1 MVSRRMI
8 LLVSV
13 GLALPVA
20 AYGQEFPIPGKPI
33 RIVVPFPP
41 GGQTDVQARAI
52 AQKMT
57 QSIGVPVFVENKPG
71 ASTLIA
77 TREVQRSEPDG
88 HTLIYT
94 ITLATLPMLYRKPP
108 YDAFKDFTP
117 ITAGSKAA
125 FVLTAHASMP
135 FNTLPELVAY
145 AKANPGKLNYASPG
159 LGTAGHLNAEM
170 LKRLAGI
177 DILHVPY
184 KGAADIAKDHLAGVV
199 HLSFDGPP
207 TAMAN
212 VETGR
217 VKLIAWAAETRAAS
231 LPDLPTFREAG
242 YDIGRWGYLSF
253 WAPAGTA
260 PGTIDKLYLHLAK
273 AIKDP
278 DLRNI
283 MSGPGSEISAMPPAE
298 YAKEARRLAEYWGG
312 VIEQVGVKL
321 D

>member
-1 MVSRRMI
+1 MVNRCMI
-8 LLVSV
+8 LLVSAS
-13 GLALPVA
+13 LAFA
-20 AYGQEFPIPGKPI
+20 STAYGQGFPIPGKTI
-33 RIVVPFPP
+33 RIVVPFAP

-57 QSIGVPVFVENKPG
+57 QSIGVPVIVENRPG

-88 HTLIYT
+88 HTLLYT

-117 ITAGSKAA
+117 ITAGSRAA
-125 FVLTAHASMP
+125 FVLTAHVSTP
-135 FNTLPELVAY
+135 FNTLADLVAY

-177 DILHVPY
+177 DIVHVPY
-184 KGAADIAKDHLAGVV
+184 KGAADAAKDHLAGIVQ
-199 HLSFDGPP
+199 LSFDGPP

-217 VKLIAWAAETRAAS
+217 VKLIAWAAETRAAA

-253 WAPAGTA
+253 WGPAGMASETV
-260 PGTIDKLYLHLAK
+260 DKIYLHLAN
-273 AIKDP
+273 AIRDP
-278 DLRNI
+278 DLRHI
-283 MSGPGSEISAMPPAE
+283 MSGPGSEIAAMPPVE